1 MLHARA
7 RSLGIPVYR
16 LHSDREKSFT
26 TKSIVKWC
34 ESRQIHQTLN
44 AGDEP
49 EANGRVEGEVHQ
61 FKRRL
66 RLLLRETGVAPAY
79 WPCAARHGT
88 EESLRSQMRKLGARG
103 PNVRR
108 CRRLQCWFK

>member
-16 LHSDREKSFT
+16 LHSDRERSFT
-26 TKSIVKWC
+26 TKSIAKWC

-61 FKRRL
+61 FKRYKAA
-66 RLLLRETGVAPAY
+66 VAGD
-79 WPCAARHGT
+79 WCRPCVLAVCG
-88 EESLRSQMRKLGARG
+88 
-103 PNVRR
+103 
-108 CRRLQCWFK
+108 